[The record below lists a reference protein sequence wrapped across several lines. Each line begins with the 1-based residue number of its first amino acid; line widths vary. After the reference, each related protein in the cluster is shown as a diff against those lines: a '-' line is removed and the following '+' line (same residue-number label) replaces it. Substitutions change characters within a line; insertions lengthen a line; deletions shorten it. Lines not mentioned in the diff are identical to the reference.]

1 MFKKL
6 LAGAST
12 LVLALAMVAVSATSA
27 SAWHNTIS
35 PVVSCTDNHQYQVTW
50 SVTNSETELETITA
64 SSDPAL
70 VPVGTTLGDHET
82 KQFFETFAAPTA
94 KTLTLSTMWTNEET
108 NTNSGSLTKNDFPDC
123 TPQHVPVAI
132 CHATPPDTA
141 ANGWNSIIIDD
152 DAIVKEGHTGH
163 AADIIP
169 AFSYWEQVDGVWT
182 ELFFPGQNLG
192 TDFSGI
198 SGSQILD
205 AGCTWS
211 VTPTAPTFTPA
222 QCTGP
227 GLVGDGSYTIPSQAG
242 VQYSVKIGDG
252 AYNVVGAGT
261 YPAAV
266 GTVIHVKAAGVP
278 SWVILV
284 GTTYWNYTVPSPG
297 DCLVLATPVA
307 PTVTVITACGTDGS
321 IVLPETTG
329 VIYTLTVGDGI
340 QGAYTVTATPAFGY
354 YFDGEQQSVE
364 FSGNLGMKTICVT
377 ASASASPQVCTSTG
391 FHDGSISV
399 LVTTGVAYFIDG
411 VLVTSATTLV
421 GAGNHVVTAVADP
434 GYTLTSSTSFS
445 LTVLAVNRAV
455 CTDLP
460 TLAFTG
466 LSNTAPFMGLAG
478 LLALA
483 GGVVLYSRGRRGA

>member
-27 SAWHNTIS
+27 SAWNNSIS
-35 PVVSCTDNHQYQVTW
+35 VLVSCTDNHQYQAAW

-70 VPVGTTLGDHET
+70 VAVDTTLGDHET
-82 KQFFETFAAPTA
+82 KQFFETFAAPTD
-94 KTLTLSTMWTNEET
+94 KTLTLSTIWTNQET
-108 NTNSGSLTKNDFPDC
+108 NTNSGSLTENDFPDC
-123 TPQHVPVAI
+123 TPEHVPVTI
-132 CHATPPDTA
+132 CHATPPATA
-141 ANGWNSIIIDD
+141 ANGWNSITIDD

-198 SGSQILD
+198 SGSQLLGG
-205 AGCTWS
+205 GCQWK

-227 GLVGDGSYTIPSQAG
+227 GLVGDGSYTIPSQPG
-242 VQYSVKIGDG
+242 VQYSVKIGAG
-252 AYNVVGAGT
+252 AYNVVAAGT
-261 YPAAV
+261 YPAPV
-266 GTVIHVKAAGVP
+266 GTVIHVKADPLP
-278 SWVILV
+278 SWVILL

-321 IVLPETTG
+321 IVLPSTVG
-329 VIYTLTVGDGI
+329 VVYALTVGDGI

-354 YFDGEQQSVE
+354 HFAGEQQSVE
-364 FSGNLGMKTICVT
+364 FSGDLGMKTICVT
-377 ASASASPQVCTSTG
+377 AAASASPEVCTSSG
-391 FHDGSISV
+391 IHSGSISV
-399 LVTTGVAYFIDG
+399 LVATGVKYYIDG
-411 VLVTSATTLV
+411 VLVTSPTTSV
-421 GAGNHVVTAVADP
+421 SAGNHLVTAVADP
-434 GYTLTSSTSFS
+434 GYTLTSATSFS
-445 LTVLAVNRAV
+445 VTVLAVNRGT
-455 CTDLP
+455 CTQLP
-460 TLAFTG
+460 TLALTG
-466 LSNTAPFMGLAG
+466 ISSTAPFMGLAG
-478 LLALA
+478 LLALL